1 MIQKLFTTAVKP
13 FVGSGIGRIKPLA
26 NLYQKLNSKIMPQ
39 EKIISVQGFSIKVI
53 TQGYINDISTEL
65 LYTGVHEPLS
75 TAIFKRFVK
84 EGNCVV
90 DIGANVGYFTL
101 LSALLVGE
109 KGRVLAFE
117 PDEDNM
123 KALIGNVFL
132 NHFWNVE
139 YCQSALSDYVGRSKL
154 YLSKNESARHSLIK
168 THEHDGEVM
177 VEVTKL
183 DNMIPDSFP
192 VHFLK
197 SDTEGNEL
205 AVLKG
210 AKETIKRNQGIKI
223 LVEVNVEALTAQK
236 VTVTDLWNYLSWDLD
251 LKYIYLVDDY
261 KKKIF
266 KSSLRQLLVYL
277 KRGNLGCNLLCCREK
292 LDVDKL
298 GSRVVR

>member
-1 MIQKLFTTAVKP
+1 MIQKLFTTAIRP
-13 FVGSGIGRIKPLA
+13 LVGSGIGRIKVLA
-26 NLYQKLNSKIMPQ
+26 DIYQKLNRTIMPQ

-75 TAIFKRFVK
+75 TAIFKRFVQ

-101 LSALLVGE
+101 MSALLVGE
-109 KGRVLAFE
+109 SGRVYAFE
-117 PDEDNM
+117 PDNKNM
-123 KALIGNVFL
+123 EELLGNVEL
-132 NHFWNVE
+132 NHFKNIRASEV
-139 YCQSALSDYVGRSKL
+139 ALSDYNGRSKF
-154 YLSKNESARHSLIK
+154 YLSSRESARHSLIETK
-168 THEHDGEVM
+168 EHDFYTM
-177 VEVTKL
+177 VDIKKL
-183 DNMIPDSFP
+183 DEVIPENIP

-205 AVLKG
+205 SVLKG

-251 LKYIYLVDDY
+251 MKNIYLVDDY

-266 KSSLRQLLVYL
+266 KSTLRQLLVYL
-277 KRGNLGCNLLCCREK
+277 KRGNLGCNLLCSRER
-292 LDVDKL
+292 LDIDKL
-298 GSRVVR
+298 GRNVVR

>member
-1 MIQKLFTTAVKP
+1 MIEKLFIKVVKL
-13 FVGSGIGRIKPLA
+13 FVGSGIGRIKVFA
-26 NLYQKLNSKIMPQ
+26 DIYQKLNRMIMPQ
-39 EKIISVQGFSIKVI
+39 EKIIKVQGFSIKVI
-53 TQGYINDISTEL
+53 TQGYINDIATEL

-75 TAIFKRFVK
+75 TAIFKRFVQ

-109 KGRVLAFE
+109 KGRVFAFE
-117 PDEDNM
+117 PDQSNM
-123 KALIGNVFL
+123 IELLGNVEL
-132 NHFWNVE
+132 NHFKNVR
-139 YCQSALSDYVGRSKL
+139 AIPVAVSDYNGRSKL
-154 YLSKNESARHSLIK
+154 LLSSRECARHYLIETK
-168 THEHDGEVM
+168 EHDKDTM
-177 VEVTKL
+177 VEVAKL
-183 DNMIPDSFP
+183 DGLIPENVP

-251 LKYIYLVDDY
+251 MKYIYLVDDY
-261 KKKIF
+261 KRKIF

-277 KRGNLGCNLLCCREK
+277 KRGNLGCNLLCSRER

-298 GSRVVR
+298 GKDVVR